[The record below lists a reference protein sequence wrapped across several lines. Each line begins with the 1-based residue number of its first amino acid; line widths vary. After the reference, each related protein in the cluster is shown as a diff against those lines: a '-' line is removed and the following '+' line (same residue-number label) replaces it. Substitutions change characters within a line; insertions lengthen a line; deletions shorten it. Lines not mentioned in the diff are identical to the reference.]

1 MKDMQRFIEQH
12 AMEDLVIAAGVAATT
27 FLLLYLAR
35 SIVARKLAAWAQRS
49 AAQWDD
55 LLADMVSATHNL
67 MLFGIALLVGVNNL
81 KLPPKAENIVD
92 HGFTLILLSQVGLWG
107 HRVIRGWRNLQINR
121 YQAAENGAAA
131 MNYGVLSFLA
141 EAVLWIILIL
151 MVLDNFGVNIT
162 TLVASL
168 GIGGIAVALAVQNI
182 LGDLFASLSIA
193 LDKPFV
199 AGDFII
205 IDTMMGTVKH
215 VGLKT
220 TRIQSLSGEELIFS
234 NADLLKSRIR
244 NYKRMTERRVV
255 FQIGVVFGTA
265 PEKLKRVNEIIREA
279 VQSQSG
285 VRLDRTHFKAIGAS
299 SLDFEVVYYVLDP
312 DYTRYMDIQQ
322 AINLALMERMQSES
336 ISFAF
341 PTQTLHI
348 ERARAKA
355 PNGDEMSTAFP
366 DHSEA

>member
-1 MKDMQRFIEQH
+1 MKNLQRFLEQNSPNEMLI
-12 AMEDLVIAAGVAATT
+12 ACGLALLTFAVLYVVRMVLV
-27 FLLLYLAR
+27 
-35 SIVARKLAAWAQRS
+35 SKLTQWSQRTS
-49 AAQWDD
+49 TLWDD
-55 LLADMVSATHNL
+55 LLTKVVAGTHLL
-67 MLFGIALLVGVNNL
+67 MLAGIGLLVGLNHL
-81 KLPPKAENIVD
+81 ELSPRLESMID
-92 HGFTLILLSQVGLWG
+92 HGFTLLLLSQVGLWA
-107 HRVIRGWRNLQINR
+107 HRAIRGWRAMQIRR
-121 YQAAENGAAA
+121 YQESDNGAAA
-131 MNYGVLSFLA
+131 MNYGFIAFLLEVA
-141 EAVLWIILIL
+141 LWIILIL
-151 MVLDNFGVNIT
+151 MVLDNLGVNIT

-168 GIGGIAVALAVQNI
+168 GIGGIAIALAVQNI

-205 IDTMMGTVKH
+205 IDGMMGSVKH

-244 NYKRMTERRVV
+244 NFKRMAERRVV
-255 FQIGVVFGTA
+255 FQIGLVFGT
-265 PEKLKRVNEIIREA
+265 PSEKLKRVNEIIQDA
-279 VQSQSG
+279 VQTHAD

-299 SLDFEVVYYVLDP
+299 SLDFEVVYYVLSP

-322 AINLALMERMQSES
+322 AINLALIERLEDEG

-348 ERARAKA
+348 ESVR
-355 PNGDEMSTAFP
+355 TA
-366 DHSEA
+366 